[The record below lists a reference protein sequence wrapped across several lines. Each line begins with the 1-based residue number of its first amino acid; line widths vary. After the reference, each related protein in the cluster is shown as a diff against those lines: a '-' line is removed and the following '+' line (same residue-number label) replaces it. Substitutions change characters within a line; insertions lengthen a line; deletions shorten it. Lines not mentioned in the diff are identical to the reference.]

1 MQLLDVN
8 DDKKVDYWEVNL
20 VCVCSRAIVWLFV
33 LGKVFCSPYVLYG
46 VSNIHQQILVLVH
59 VNATAT

>member
-46 VSNIHQQILVLVH
+46 VSNIHQQILRI
-59 VNATAT
+59 